1 MVKLVNRVPRD
12 TYTYLVEGYFA
23 NGLPSFRNQVLSR
36 YPKFVRSLQMSNCK
50 EVRVLA
56 SLVKSD
62 PRSTTNRNIQY
73 LKLLTKF
80 NAPQELWR
88 VGFLDKLR
96 MARKQKFLNV
106 EDMEKISAMLNS
118 LCNT

>member
-1 MVKLVNRVPRD
+1 
-12 TYTYLVEGYFA
+12 
-23 NGLPSFRNQVLSR
+23 
-36 YPKFVRSLQMSNCK
+36 MSNCK

-73 LKLLTKF
+73 LKLLTKLD
-80 NAPQELWR
+80 APQDYSSWRIRAELPIQSVPGAELWR

-106 EDMEKISAMLNS
+106 EDLEKISAMLNS